1 MLDTM
6 APPPRVGALA
16 VATCLLL
23 TGCAE
28 YRDGD
33 SMARDMAADEAEH
46 LDVDLAHHDRIRDA
60 GYIAATGIPRAVA
73 GDDSPV
79 RIEALAWSGRTA
91 PDEQAIIDVRIAV
104 TVTED
109 QGSSFGD
116 GGHSAG
122 QATRCYR
129 YLLALHSATSHQEID
144 CPAVAT
150 PPVPTAAP
158 VPALPDDARAR
169 LTAALRTATPSTL
182 AGAVRAAFPE
192 RHVTVD
198 TATHEGAL
206 VAAVGVPAER
216 DCLLLVRTAGGAIE
230 SPGYDPVWLAPG
242 EAGCGTRLYISPPR

>member
-1 MLDTM
+1 
-6 APPPRVGALA
+6 
-16 VATCLLL
+16 
-23 TGCAE
+23 
-28 YRDGD
+28 
-33 SMARDMAADEAEH
+33 MARDWAAAEAQR
-46 LDVDLAHHDRIRDA
+46 LDVDLEHRDRIRDA
-60 GYIAATGIPRAVA
+60 EYIAATGIPRAA
-73 GDDSPV
+73 GGDSSPV

-91 PDEQAIIDVRIAV
+91 PGEQAVIDVRIAV

-109 QGSSFGD
+109 HGSTFGD
-116 GGHSAG
+116 LGHSAG

-129 YLLALHSATSHQEID
+129 YRLELHRATSHQEID

-150 PPVPTAAP
+150 PPMPTAAP

-216 DCLLLVRTAGGAIE
+216 DCLLMVRTAGGAIE
-230 SPGYDPVWLAPG
+230 SPGYDPVWLEPG
-242 EAGCGTRLYISPPR
+242 ETGCGTGLYISPPR